1 MLVEKI
7 QLEPNEKVLA
17 QTRRHWFVLL
27 SQLLAAK
34 MFALV
39 PLIAI
44 LFYNYFVLPSVGST
58 ISLSAYWPELLF
70 GYLFLISFLWII
82 LFGIWTNYY
91 LDVLTIT
98 DRRVVLVDQRGFFW
112 RHASSFRLERMQDVK
127 TEVNGFIATLLDF
140 GTLELETASDTK
152 DEFKAS
158 GIPNP
163 SNLKSLILQAV
174 DNRITTTPNHPDSA
188 L

>member
-7 QLEPNEKVLA
+7 QLEPNEKILV

-27 SQLLAAK
+27 SQILAAK
-34 MFALV
+34 MIAIV
-39 PLIAI
+39 PLLGI
-44 LFYNYFVLPSVGST
+44 LFVNYFVLPSLGST
-58 ISLSAYWPELLF
+58 VSLSEYWPELLF
-70 GYLFLISFLWII
+70 GYLFLISFLWIT
-82 LFGIWTNYY
+82 LFSIWTNYY

-98 DRRVVLVDQRGFFW
+98 DRRVVLVDQKGFFW
-112 RHASSFRLERMQDVK
+112 RHATSFRLERMQDVK
-127 TEVNGFIATLLDF
+127 TEINGFIATLLDF

-152 DEFKAS
+152 DEFRAS

-174 DNRITTTPNHPDSA
+174 DNRITTTPNHPDIA